1 MSTTNPSTSNNAGRS
16 FGTKIKGVF
25 EVIHGTSHRNS
36 IVSHQADFA
45 SSIGLGENIRGTALA
60 AIDSMSKSDSTK
72 NDEIARQGRLELERG
87 LTNLGKRRG
96 QSSATTGPTGWSP
109 ETQQSLYS
117 SSGYDRDPN
126 VVEPQG
132 TSTGYSAPGA
142 MNRMPE
148 PQRYGSTGHTPRQN
162 ASTTFPSN
170 AAVGGMAPKAPF

>member
-25 EVIHGTSHRNS
+25 EVIH
-36 IVSHQADFA
+36 
-45 SSIGLGENIRGTALA
+45 GLGENIRGTALA

-132 TSTGYSAPGA
+132 TSSA
-142 MNRMPE
+142 
-148 PQRYGSTGHTPRQN
+148 
-162 ASTTFPSN
+162 
-170 AAVGGMAPKAPF
+170 